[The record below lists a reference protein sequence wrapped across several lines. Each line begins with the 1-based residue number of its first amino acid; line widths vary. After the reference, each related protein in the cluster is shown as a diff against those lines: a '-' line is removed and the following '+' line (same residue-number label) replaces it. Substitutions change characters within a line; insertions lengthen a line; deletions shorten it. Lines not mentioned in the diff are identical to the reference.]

1 MSGKSSKPSKV
12 PDGPP
17 RRIREGVNEWRVQG
31 TKFHIDERYRVIKA
45 VRLAQRLP
53 QPVVGGGPTRRFR
66 RGRALLARA
75 VERQPRPGA
84 QKRPANAHQLTVCAQ
99 TPPSPPPQIGH
110 GAYGV
115 VV

>member
-45 VRLAQRLP
+45 VRAQRAQRL
-53 QPVVGGGPTRRFR
+53 QF
-66 RGRALLARA
+66 
-75 VERQPRPGA
+75 
-84 QKRPANAHQLTVCAQ
+84 
-99 TPPSPPPQIGH
+99 
-110 GAYGV
+110 
-115 VV
+115 